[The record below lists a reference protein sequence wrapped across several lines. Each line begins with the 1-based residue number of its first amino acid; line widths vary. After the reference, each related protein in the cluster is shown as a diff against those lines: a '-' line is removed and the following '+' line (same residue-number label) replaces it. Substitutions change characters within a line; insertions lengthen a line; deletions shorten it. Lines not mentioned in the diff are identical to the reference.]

1 MAPIPSPLT
10 VVVDSG
16 ADAIMIPVR
25 YLQQIR
31 ARRGR
36 TKWMRGT
43 TGGRVL
49 VSLYPISLK
58 LGSFVQAHLEVVGDT
73 TNEEPIL
80 GRDILNHLSVNLN
93 GPTNVVEISYD
104 A

>member
-1 MAPIPSPLT
+1 MRLEGVRELYAVICSTPQGDCILT
-10 VVVDSG
+10 K
-16 ADAIMIPVR
+16 MIPVR

-31 ARRGR
+31 VRRGR

-58 LGSFVQAHLEVVGDT
+58 LGSFIQAHLEVVGDT

-80 GRDILNHLSVNLN
+80 G
-93 GPTNVVEISYD
+93 
-104 A
+104 